1 MRFNPFR
8 KKALTATPEIVEMA
22 AARTLQPY
30 RSLGGTNID
39 TQRISSVFVQ
49 HQSASYAWL
58 YTHQPA
64 VRTVVDY
71 VARNIAQLGL
81 KVYDRISDDEREHVG
96 DHPAARV
103 LRQPNG
109 WTPSQQFIFTLV
121 ADFLVYDNAYVLK
134 IKAGPQSQLVL
145 VNVPASAVGI
155 LGQQRFVAEGY
166 RIYRADG
173 TSFDVPS
180 TDVLHWRG
188 YDPNEPRMGVS
199 KLETLREELA
209 SDAAARTAKTELD
222 RAGGVPKGWIER
234 PLEAPVLSPEAEER
248 FLATWGNWTANP
260 RRSTPLLE
268 EGMQFK
274 QSELSPAEQQ
284 MLESRQFTM
293 SQAAAIFGLG
303 NIPPKDEEERQQ
315 VYADVLRPYCEM
327 LCSYLDLSIL
337 LGEFGE
343 DTLYSEF
350 NLDEKYMGDNR
361 LKALTSASGRPVML
375 TNEARARINLPP
387 VDGGDELVTP
397 ANVIVGDNPK
407 PSIDL
412 NPIQDPNKP
421 PDDGSHR
428 TDQPKA
434 LAKALPDN
442 FEIAVPKWEHRHQAD
457 LARQHRYTDE
467 VAAKMARFYSR
478 QENVLRH
485 KSEGKMD
492 LDRWDRELAEDLKSL
507 IRSIVEREGGLYV
520 ARLLGD
526 DFDLRQ
532 VEHYLTAQA
541 EGAAEGINRA
551 TQRDIEEL
559 GVVAA
564 MERAQNLR
572 VGTAA
577 ASIGTRATLF
587 ARTEAAKQ
595 APNPDRRLKTWVADT
610 DRHASLNGASVPLD
624 RDWGGISPGSQPNC
638 KCTAVI
644 S

>member
-8 KKALTATPEIVEMA
+8 RKALTATPEIVEMA

-49 HQSASYAWL
+49 HQSASYAYL

-64 VRTVVDY
+64 VRTTVDY
-71 VARNIAQLGL
+71 VARNIAQLGV
-81 KVYDRISDDEREHVG
+81 KVYDRISDEERKHVG
-96 DHPAARV
+96 DHPAAKV
-103 LRQPNG
+103 LRHPND
-109 WTPSQQFIFTLV
+109 WTPAQQFIFNLV

-134 IKAGPQSQLVL
+134 LRAGDQAQLVL
-145 VNVPASAVGI
+145 MNVPASAVGI

-166 RIYRADG
+166 RLYRADG
-173 TSFDVPS
+173 TYFDVPS

-188 YDPNEPRMGVS
+188 YDPDEPRMGVS
-199 KLETLREELA
+199 KLETLRDELA
-209 SDAAARTAKTELD
+209 ADATARQAKTELD
-222 RAGGVPKGWIER
+222 RAGLVPKGWIER
-234 PLEAPVLSPEAEER
+234 PAEAPDWTKEAEER
-248 FLATWGNWTANP
+248 FVESWANWARNSA
-260 RRSTPLLE
+260 RRTPVLE
-268 EGMQFK
+268 DGMEFK
-274 QSELSPAEQQ
+274 QSVVSPEDAQL
-284 MLESRQFTM
+284 LESRQFTK
-293 SQAAAIFGLG
+293 SEVAGIFGIG
-303 NIPPKDEEERQQ
+303 KIPPETEEERSQFIE
-315 VYADVLRPYCEM
+315 DVLQPYCEM
-327 LCSYLDLSIL
+327 LCGYLDLSIL
-337 LGEFGE
+337 LGEYGE
-343 DTLYSEF
+343 TSLYSEF
-350 NLDEKYMGDNR
+350 DLDEKRMGNDR
-361 LKALTSASGRPVML
+361 LKSLTSASGWPVL
-375 TNEARARINLPP
+375 TTNESRAMVNKPP
-387 VDGGDELVTP
+387 IKGGDELVTP

-407 PSIDL
+407 PSTDVM
-412 NPIQDPNKP
+412 PIQDPNKP
-421 PDDGSHR
+421 SQEGDHR
-428 TDQPKA
+428 IDEPKA
-434 LAKALPDN
+434 LKTLPAN
-442 FEIAVPKWEHRHQAD
+442 FEVSVPQWEHRHQAD

-551 TQRDIEEL
+551 TQRDIDEFGL
-559 GVVAA
+559 VAA